1 MITAGDEEAI
11 DKKVESDFEVVLC
24 SDHDF
29 NLFKDVRFKSNHEI
43 QIDTVSGFVTFNTGE
58 NVRYVRKNLASVGL
72 FLTTFAYVSYL
83 YRELQVDNKTL
94 NKL

>member
-1 MITAGDEEAI
+1 MITSGEEI
-11 DKKVESDFEVVLC
+11 DKKVGNDFEVVLC

-58 NVRYVRKNLASVGL
+58 NMRYMRRNLTSIGI
-72 FLTTFAYVSYL
+72 FLTAFAYVSYL
-83 YRELQVDNKTL
+83 YRELQVDKTL
-94 NKL
+94 KKL